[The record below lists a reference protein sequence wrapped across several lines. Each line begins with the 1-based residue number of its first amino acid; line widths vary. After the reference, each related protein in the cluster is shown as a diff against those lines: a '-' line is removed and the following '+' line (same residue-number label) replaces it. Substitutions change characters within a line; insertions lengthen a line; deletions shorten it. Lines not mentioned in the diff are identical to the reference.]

1 MHIPDGFLN
10 APTLVITGG
19 LAVLGVTLALRDAA
33 QTVPAS
39 RRPLMGLAAAF
50 VFAAQMINFPIPGGT
65 SGHLLGS
72 VLSAVLLGPS
82 AAVVVLTSVLIVQCF
97 LFSDGGVIALGANI
111 FNLAIVASLSGY
123 GVYRILH
130 QLVRG
135 ARGLIF
141 AATCAAWCSTVVAAI
156 TCAGEL
162 AWSGNVSWPTAFTAM
177 ANVHFLI
184 GLGEGL
190 ITALVLAAITRT
202 RPDLL
207 QRSGS
212 SSSSPLRLSLI
223 GLCLLLAVGLA
234 LFVAPFACPWPD
246 GLEKVAADLGF
257 AGQAK
262 AVLTAVPF
270 ADYQVPG
277 IASPFLTTAM
287 AGAIGT
293 VITFGLA
300 WFLARRLLPGSSPPE
315 SRP

>member
-10 APTLVITGG
+10 APTLVITGA
-19 LAVLGVTLALRDAA
+19 LAVGGVSLALREAS
-33 QTVPAS
+33 QSVPAS

-72 VLSAVLLGPS
+72 VLSTVLLGPS

-111 FNLAIVASLSGY
+111 FNLAIVATLVGY

-130 QLVRG
+130 HLVRG
-135 ARGLIF
+135 SRGLIF
-141 AATCAAWCSTVVAAI
+141 ATTCAAWCSTVAAAI

-162 AWSGNVSWPTAFTAM
+162 AWSGNVPWSTAFTAM

-207 QRSGS
+207 PRSGIPS
-212 SSSSPLRLSLI
+212 PSPLRFGFV
-223 GLCLLLAVGLA
+223 GLCLLLTVGLA

-246 GLEKVAADLGF
+246 GLERVAADLGF
-257 AGQAK
+257 AGLAK
-262 AVLTAVPF
+262 PAMTAIPF
-270 ADYQVPG
+270 TDYQVPG
-277 IASPFLTTAM
+277 ITTPLLTTAL

-300 WFLARRLLPGSSPPE
+300 WFLARRLLPDNSPPA
-315 SRP
+315 SPP